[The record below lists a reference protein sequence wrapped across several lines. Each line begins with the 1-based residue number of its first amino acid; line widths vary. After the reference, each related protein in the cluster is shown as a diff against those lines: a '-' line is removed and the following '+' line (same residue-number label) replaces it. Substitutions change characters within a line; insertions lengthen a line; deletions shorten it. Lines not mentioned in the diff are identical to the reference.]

1 MRLARAN
8 YDGTVGYGRVDG
20 DKFHAYEATTLDDLV
35 AGHRLRERQVI
46 PMSQVVLRAPV
57 PQPGKLVCIG
67 LNYHDHCEEQN
78 IPIPE
83 RPVIFA
89 KFTSSIAD
97 PFTTVLRPPETRQ
110 LDFEAELAVIIGK
123 PGHNISAA
131 RAYEHVFGYTIFNDI
146 SARDLQFADS
156 QWIRG
161 KSFPTFGPM
170 GPWIT
175 TGEDIRDPQGL
186 SISLRLNDRLMQESN
201 TARMIFGIA
210 ELVSYVSRL
219 GLETGDVIATGT
231 PAGVGTFRKPPVYLE
246 PGDLV
251 SIEIESLGRLENRI
265 ADATTTPLDPRYA
278 LAPTDARDAK

>member
-1 MRLARAN
+1 MRLARAT
-8 YDGTVGYGRVDG
+8 YDGTAGYGRVVADQ
-20 DKFHAYEATTLDDLV
+20 FHVFEATTLASLLE
-35 AGHRLRERQVI
+35 GHQPRERQTV
-46 PMSQVVLRAPV
+46 PLNQVTLRAPV

-78 IPIPE
+78 VPVPE

-110 LDFEAELAVIIGK
+110 LDYEAELAVIIGK
-123 PGHNISAA
+123 PGHDIPVAQ
-131 RAYEHVFGYTIFNDI
+131 AYEYVFGYTIFNDI

-175 TGEDIRDPQGL
+175 TGEDIADPQAL
-186 SISLRLNDRLMQESN
+186 SIELRLNDRLMQKSN

-219 GLETGDVIATGT
+219 GLDAGDVIATGT
-231 PAGVGTFRKPPVYLE
+231 PAGVGVFRKPPVYLQA
-246 PGDLV
+246 GDVV
-251 SIEIESLGRLENRI
+251 SIEIEGLGRLENRV
-265 ADATTTPLDPRYA
+265 ADAATPPLDPRYV
-278 LAPTDARDAK
+278 LAPS

>member
-1 MRLARAN
+1 MRLARAR
-8 YDGTVGYGRVDG
+8 YDGTVGYGRVVADQ
-20 DKFHAYEATTLDDLV
+20 FHVFEATTLASLLE
-35 AGHRLRERQVI
+35 GQQPRERQTV
-46 PMSQVVLRAPV
+46 PLNQVTLRAPV

-67 LNYHDHCEEQN
+67 LNYHDHCEEQKV
-78 IPIPE
+78 PVPE

-110 LDFEAELAVIIGK
+110 LDYEAELAVIIGK
-123 PGHNISAA
+123 PGHDIPVAQ
-131 RAYEHVFGYTIFNDI
+131 AYEYVFGYTVFNDI

-175 TGEDIRDPQGL
+175 TGEDIADPQAL
-186 SISLRLNDRLMQESN
+186 SIELRLNDRLMQKSN

-219 GLETGDVIATGT
+219 GLDAGDVIATGT
-231 PAGVGTFRKPPVYLE
+231 PAGVGTFRKPPVYLQ

-251 SIEIESLGRLENRI
+251 SIEIEGLGRLENRI
-265 ADATTTPLDPRYA
+265 ADAATAPLDPRYVH
-278 LAPTDARDAK
+278 APSQ

>member
-1 MRLARAN
+1 MRLARAT

-20 DKFHAYEATTLDDLV
+20 ETFHAYDTTTFGDLL
-35 AGHRLRERQVI
+35 AGQRPREGQAI
-46 PMSQVVLRAPV
+46 PLSNVVLRAPV

-67 LNYHDHCEEQN
+67 LNYHDHCDEQN
-78 IPIPE
+78 IPVPE

-97 PFTTVLRPPETRQ
+97 PFTIVMRPPETRQ
-110 LDFEAELAVIIGK
+110 LDYEAELAVIIGK
-123 PGHNISAA
+123 SGHDIPIG
-131 RAYEHVFGYTIFNDI
+131 RAFEHVFGYTIFNDI

-175 TGEDIRDPQGL
+175 TGEDIPDPQALG
-186 SISLRLNDRLMQESN
+186 ITLRLNDTLMQESN
-201 TARMIFGIA
+201 TDRMIFGIA

-219 GLETGDVIATGT
+219 GLDSGDVIATGT
-231 PAGVGTFRKPPVYLE
+231 PAGVGVFRKPPVYLQ

-265 ADATTTPLDPRYA
+265 ADASTAPLNPRYA
-278 LAPTDARDAK
+278 LAPSR